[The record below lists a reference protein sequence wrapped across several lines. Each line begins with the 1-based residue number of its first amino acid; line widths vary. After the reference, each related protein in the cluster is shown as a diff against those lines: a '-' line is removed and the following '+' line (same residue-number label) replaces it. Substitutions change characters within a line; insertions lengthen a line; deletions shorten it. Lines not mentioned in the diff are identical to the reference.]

1 MVMNIQKFTQK
12 SIEAI
17 QNAQTISIEN
27 QNAQIE
33 QEHLLLSLLE
43 QENSLI
49 KELIKK
55 IGDEEAIEHEVRKI
69 VSNKHKMTG
78 GARPNDGIYVSQDV
92 DKILAN
98 AETTAK
104 KMKDEYVSVEHIMLS
119 IFDNANRELKDL
131 FRTYNITKNEFL
143 KVLSQVRGNTR
154 VTTDNPEET
163 YDVLK

>member
-1 MVMNIQKFTQK
+1 MNIQKFTQK

-69 VSNKHKMTG
+69 VSNKPKMTG

-104 KMKDEYVSVEHIMLS
+104 
-119 IFDNANRELKDL
+119 
-131 FRTYNITKNEFL
+131 NE
-143 KVLSQVRGNTR
+143 R
-154 VTTDNPEET
+154 
-163 YDVLK
+163 